1 MKNNLKN
8 RLLPKEQGGSL
19 FKDFLDD
26 RRFKNSCS
34 LLLNEK
40 KENNY

>member
-1 MKNNLKN
+1 MKNNIKN

-26 RRFKNSCS
+26 RSLKNSCS
-34 LLLNEK
+34 LVLNEK
-40 KENNY
+40 RQKFK